1 MNGDGLLIYPGRD
14 FIFPAED
21 RGIDG
26 PLPSIR
32 LKNWRRGIQDVE
44 YLALAR
50 QAGEGTLAD
59 QVLDT
64 LVPSAL
70 DENGL
75 SGGESVPWE
84 EDGEIWLQQRRRLA
98 DLFPPGVE
106 PDADGGEAPGDDGG
120 AVGDDGGS
128 PGDPG
133 DSGAED
139 GGSGQVEGSNCSCRT
154 SEFGGILVWSLVL
167 LLFFRRRCW

>member
-44 YLALAR
+44 YLVLAR

-59 QVLDT
+59 QVIDT
-64 LVPSAL
+64 LVPRAL
-70 DENGL
+70 DDNGL

-98 DLFPPGVE
+98 DLFPPAWNPTPTVE
-106 PDADGGEAPGDDGG
+106 LEAMT
-120 AVGDDGGS
+120 AAR
-128 PGDPG
+128 
-133 DSGAED
+133 SGMTVAHRGMTRVFPKTVAPEKLR
-139 GGSGQVEGSNCSCRT
+139 VPTVPAAHRA
-154 SEFGGILVWSLVL
+154 
-167 LLFFRRRCW
+167 